1 MEENVKKPK
10 KALKIVVIVLIVL
23 IVLSILGLYAL
34 SVMIYNQFFGVRYE
48 TNELMAFSVSDFEAL
63 KCEEHFF
70 ISDKGQKLAGYLYTS
85 NDDTYN
91 DKIVVIAHG
100 LGGGGHNSYMDVCN
114 FFAANGFAVFAY
126 DVTGNDNS
134 EGDSCYGLPQGV
146 IDLDYALDY
155 LQTLDGSADTDI
167 LLLGHSWGG
176 YSVTNVL
183 TYHPEVKAVVSFAG
197 FDNSTDLIYSQGKA
211 MAGDAVEIVLP
222 FMNIYESIT
231 FGEYASNTASK
242 AFEASQAKVMV
253 LHSSDD
259 TTVPMEYGYDI
270 WYEKYKDD
278 PQFTFIPF
286 TDKGHSSIMQ
296 SERAKEYQKEFQA
309 KGEAWKEALGYDT
322 EAEEN
327 KERYE
332 ADVAGFYAENFD
344 KTAYGYML
352 DYEIFDSIIKFYIEA
367 CAE

>member
-1 MEENVKKPK
+1 MEKTAKKSK
-10 KALKIVVIVLIVL
+10 KVLKIVIIVFIALAVL
-23 IVLSILGLYAL
+23 MTVGLYAL

-48 TNELMAFSVSDFEAL
+48 TYEPLAYNVSDFEGL
-63 KCEEHFF
+63 QCEEHFF
-70 ISDKGQKLAGYLYTS
+70 ASDKGQKLAGYLYTTE
-85 NDDTYN
+85 NTENN
-91 DKIVVIAHG
+91 DKIVVVAHG

-114 FFAANGFAVFAY
+114 YFAQKGFAVFAY

-155 LQTLDGSADTDI
+155 LQTLDGSADADI

-197 FDNSTDLIYSQGKA
+197 FDKSSDLIYSQGKA
-211 MAGDAVEIVLP
+211 MAGEAVKLILP
-222 FMNIYESIT
+222 FVNFYESIT

-242 AFEASQAKVMV
+242 AFEATQAKVMV

-278 PQFTFIPF
+278 SRFVFVPF
-286 TDKGHSSIMQ
+286 TDKGHNAILQ
-296 SERAKEYQKEFQA
+296 SEKAKEYTDEFNA
-309 KGEAWKEALGYDT
+309 EFAEWGESLGYDYK
-322 EAEEN
+322 AEEN
-327 KERYE
+327 QEQFIKDKAEYINQNLDRAE
-332 ADVAGFYAENFD
+332 WADL
-344 KTAYGYML
+344 L
-352 DYEIFDSIIKFYIEA
+352 DYEIFDSIAEFYIEA